1 MDKYIEAFENY
12 VASFDLEVSQLKRK
26 KEHTYRVIKLCMEI
40 AKSLQMNDH
49 DVFLMKLIGLYH
61 DIGRFDQFKQFSK
74 FNDSETYDHASKGV
88 IILNTLQILDD
99 LEEKDLILKAIEN
112 HNQIKLEENL
122 SPREKQFCEIIR
134 DADKLDI
141 LNLVIEGK
149 IKMNPYDEKYS
160 EKAVQTILNGECIDL
175 KEYPRKVDQS
185 LVKIGLM
192 NDIVFPFSK
201 QYILKNNM
209 IDELIEIYIKNNPKE
224 KDTLEKIKKKV
235 KERMND
241 TNVR

>member
-12 VASFDLEVSQLKRK
+12 ISSFDLEASQLQRK
-26 KEHTYRVIKLCMEI
+26 KEHTYRVMELCVKI
-40 AKSLQMNDH
+40 VKSLQLNTY
-49 DVFLMKLIGLYH
+49 DVFLAELIGLYH
-61 DIGRFDQFKQFSK
+61 DIGRFDQFKEFSK
-74 FNDSETYDHASKGV
+74 FNDYETYDHASRGV
-88 IILNTLQILDD
+88 MILHELKILDD
-99 LEEKDLILKAIEN
+99 LEEKELILKAIQN
-112 HNQIKLEENL
+112 HNRIKLEENL

-141 LNLVIEGK
+141 INLVIEGK

-160 EKAVQTILNGECIDL
+160 DKAVKTILNGECIDL

-209 IDELIEIYIKNNPKE
+209 IDQLIGIYIKNNPTE

-235 KERMND
+235 KERISD
-241 TNVR
+241 RNVR